1 MLAPTPLDVALGR
14 AELTQIVQSFMGPGL
29 HARRLTSRFMAGR
42 EIELLDGQ
50 HAVWDEVTGR
60 RHLAGFSAPASPHVA
75 VGETGKVTR
84 TTALAHIKL
93 HKDIPAA
100 RLYSQR
106 APGMVT
112 PSGQTV
118 IRQELRD
125 LFNMILDT
133 VERSCG
139 LVLSTG
145 KLTASAAN
153 FPGTKATFDIDFG
166 AADNLAFTRSAPW
179 ATPTTKI
186 MSNDAVLKIAKAYTD
201 GTGVEPGEVIF
212 NYTVLAKLLGNT
224 EFVDIM
230 KNMGG
235 PALVGGM
242 GKLEAAVRALS
253 QFRPGGLDW
262 TPVQGSFVPE
272 GGAATPYFPD
282 DMIAVLPTADELP
295 DTLGMALGT
304 APIPVGPT
312 FLGAE
317 LAHNGFVDSGRAPGM
332 SEEMRGI
339 YSYAEIVG
347 AAPSVRIYA
356 GAVFLPVLLNPIR
369 LMRGSA

>member
-14 AELTQIVQSFMGPGL
+14 AALTQIVQSFMGPGL

-42 EIELLDGQ
+42 EISLLDGQ

-60 RHLAGFSAPASPHVA
+60 RHLAGFSRPASPHVQ

-93 HKDIPAA
+93 FKDIPAA

-112 PSGQTV
+112 PDGAAV

-133 VERSCG
+133 IERSCG

-145 KLTASAAN
+145 KLTASTAN
-153 FPGTKATFDIDFG
+153 FPGTQAVFDVDFG
-166 AADNLAFTRSAPW
+166 ASSNLAFTRSAPW
-179 ATPTTKI
+179 DTVTTKI
-186 MSNDAVLKIAKAYTD
+186 MSNDAVLRISKDYTD
-201 GTGVEPGEVIF
+201 GTGVEPGEVLF
-212 NYTVLAKLLGNT
+212 NHSVLAKLLKNT
-224 EFVDIM
+224 EFVDIV
-230 KNMGG
+230 KNVGG
-235 PALVGGM
+235 VALMGGM
-242 GKLEAAVRALS
+242 GKNAAAQTVLTNLK
-253 QFRPGGLDW
+253 PGGLDW

-272 GGAATPYFPD
+272 GGSATPYFPD

-312 FLGAE
+312 FLGSE
-317 LAHNGFVDSGRAPGM
+317 SAHNGFVDSGRAPGM
-332 SEEMRGI
+332 SEEMRGL

-347 AAPSVRIYA
+347 SAPSVRIYA
-356 GAVFLPVLLNPIR
+356 GGVFLPVLLNPIR
-369 LMRGSA
+369 LMRGAA